1 VTKCREFA
9 ERIIEGN
16 KSEILK
22 AKDAIETDWNL
33 VSREFLTRLSKLF
46 EIEWPEEKR
55 IINAYITIMPVF
67 PRFLD
72 DFSFCVGY
80 RNPPKARETIAH
92 EIVHFLWF
100 KKWKEV
106 FPDSKREEFE
116 GPHLIWRLSEI
127 MDPIILQCDP
137 KIKELIK
144 PSRWG
149 YPTFK
154 DVVIEGVSMTEYF
167 VKIYMDCVK
176 KGKSFEEVLKILWA
190 EALKN
195 REAIE
200 KF

>member
-1 VTKCREFA
+1 
-9 ERIIEGN
+9 
-16 KSEILK
+16 
-22 AKDAIETDWNL
+22 
-33 VSREFLTRLSKLF
+33 
-46 EIEWPEEKR
+46 
-55 IINAYITIMPVF
+55 
-67 PRFLD
+67 
-72 DFSFCVGY
+72 
-80 RNPPKARETIAH
+80 
-92 EIVHFLWF
+92 
-100 KKWKEV
+100 
-106 FPDSKREEFE
+106 
-116 GPHLIWRLSEI
+116 
-127 MDPIILQCDP
+127 
-137 KIKELIK
+137 LIK